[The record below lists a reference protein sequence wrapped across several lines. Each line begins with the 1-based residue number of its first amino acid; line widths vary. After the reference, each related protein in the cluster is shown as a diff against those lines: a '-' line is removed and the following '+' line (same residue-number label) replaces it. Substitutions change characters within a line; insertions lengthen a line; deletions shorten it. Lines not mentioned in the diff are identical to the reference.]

1 MTRKVIYCL
10 FLILLPGVPCLVA
23 QKYPQ
28 FRYIGLDA
36 GLTLSGIRSSDNY
49 AGNLSNFGARTGLSG
64 NYSFCVQNSVE
75 AAIFFEQ
82 KGGNDPVHDITT
94 NLNYLTLPVYYKL
107 SSGKDPQLFVTAGA
121 YISHLISASRKGMM
135 FADGET
141 VRVNE
146 NVTGRFRP
154 FDAGLTAGAGMMV
167 RLYDDFDF
175 KVSVGI
181 AGGLLRV
188 FEDFTGNNPANLNI
202 HISAGY
208 IYYIGF
214 R

>member
-1 MTRKVIYCL
+1 MTRKAICCL
-10 FLILLPGVPCLVA
+10 FILLLHGAPCLLA

-36 GLTLSGIRSSDNY
+36 GLTLAGIRSADHY
-49 AGNLSNFGARTGLSG
+49 TGNLSNFGARTGLTG
-64 NYSFCVQNSVE
+64 NYAFCARNSVE
-75 AAIFFEQ
+75 AAVVFEQ
-82 KGGNDPVHDITT
+82 KGGNDPIHDITT

-107 SSGKDPQLFVTAGA
+107 SSGKDPQLFVAAGA
-121 YISHLISASRKGMM
+121 YVSRQISASRKGVI

-141 VRVNE
+141 VRVDE
-146 NVTGRFRP
+146 NVAGRFRP

-175 KVSVGI
+175 IVSAGVS
-181 AGGLLRV
+181 GGLLKI
-188 FEDFTGNNPANLNI
+188 EGNDARNVNI
-202 HISAGY
+202 EISVGY